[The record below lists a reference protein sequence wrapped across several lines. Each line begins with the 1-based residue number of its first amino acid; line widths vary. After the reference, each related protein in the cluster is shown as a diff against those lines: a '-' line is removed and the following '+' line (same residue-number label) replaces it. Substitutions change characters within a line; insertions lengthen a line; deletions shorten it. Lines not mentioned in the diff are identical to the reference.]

1 MVDSSPGF
9 GQAALLK
16 GTGMEELAGLE
27 SQQKSTNIP
36 NTLDLPQSVASIDQ
50 ALVALVR
57 YTTVVDE
64 LLQRA
69 GDASTSS
76 RLASRYQIIELIG
89 TLFLKVLP
97 APDPTTVAIAFEHAK
112 ATEDWEDDEEDE
124 PEQPPQPQ
132 PSTTTVLPT
141 TPITPITPITPV
153 TPPAAT
159 AANAAVE
166 AAKEAEK
173 AVKRQESALNLMAAY
188 PQYEFD
194 VIVGAL
200 EVSGDSISIAANLIF
215 GKGNEAARELINA
228 KRVSATLST
237 PSPQSNKHN
246 NNNNGGGGGGNGTS
260 LALAKEEEELYAKY
274 YDTFGPERDVATQF
288 REDLLASAT
297 DSPTDSPTD
306 RPTDRPTTCIWSAP
320 TTKENQLRML
330 QAMYKLLAVYGSMW
344 QAIELPTRE
353 YDAERSCVA
362 MCALAVF
369 DILIR
374 MPARDSP
381 LKVSSLLARDGK
393 TCCLGG
399 AVFGWCCVWVVLCL
413 GGAVFGWC
421 CVWVV
426 LCLGGAVF
434 GWCCLCVLGFFWSL
448 VVLDYTS
455 TSQQT
460 RITRIT
466 WMGFVHVLVD
476 VSYLYLM

>member
-1 MVDSSPGF
+1 
-9 GQAALLK
+9 
-16 GTGMEELAGLE
+16 MEELAGLE

-132 PSTTTVLPT
+132 PSTTVLPT

-153 TPPAAT
+153 TPVTPTADDAAT
-159 AANAAVE
+159 AAVE

-215 GKGNEAARELINA
+215 GKGNEAARALINA

-237 PSPQSNKHN
+237 PSPQNNKHN
-246 NNNNGGGGGGNGTS
+246 NNNNNSGGGGGGGSGTS
-260 LALAKEEEELYAKY
+260 SALAKEEEELYAKY

-297 DSPTDSPTD
+297 DS
-306 RPTDRPTTCIWSAP
+306 PTDRPTTCIWSAP

-374 MPARDSP
+374 MPARDAP

-393 TCCLGG
+393 TCCFGG
-399 AVFGWCCVWVVLCL
+399 VWVVLCL
-413 GGAVFGWC
+413 GGAACVCWVSFGHW
-421 CVWVV
+421 WYWTTHQH
-426 LCLGGAVF
+426 LNRHESHGSLG
-434 GWCCLCVLGFFWSL
+434 
-448 VVLDYTS
+448 
-455 TSQQT
+455 
-460 RITRIT
+460 
-466 WMGFVHVLVD
+466 
-476 VSYLYLM
+476 SYMYL

>member
-1 MVDSSPGF
+1 
-9 GQAALLK
+9 
-16 GTGMEELAGLE
+16 
-27 SQQKSTNIP
+27 
-36 NTLDLPQSVASIDQ
+36 
-50 ALVALVR
+50 
-57 YTTVVDE
+57 
-64 LLQRA
+64 
-69 GDASTSS
+69 
-76 RLASRYQIIELIG
+76 
-89 TLFLKVLP
+89 
-97 APDPTTVAIAFEHAK
+97 
-112 ATEDWEDDEEDE
+112 
-124 PEQPPQPQ
+124 
-132 PSTTTVLPT
+132 
-141 TPITPITPITPV
+141 
-153 TPPAAT
+153 
-159 AANAAVE
+159 
-166 AAKEAEK
+166 
-173 AVKRQESALNLMAAY
+173 VKRQESALNLMAAY

-306 RPTDRPTTCIWSAP
+306 RPTTCIWSAP

-399 AVFGWCCVWVVLCL
+399 AVFGWCC
-413 GGAVFGWC
+413 
-421 CVWVV
+421 
-426 LCLGGAVF
+426 
-434 GWCCLCVLGFFWSL
+434 LCVLGFFWSL
-448 VVLDYTS
+448 VVLDNTS

-476 VSYLYLM
+476 VSYLYLMWCGRQRTAPNLSQH